1 MSNWNFFRLRMNI
14 NGETP
19 SPLIT
24 QWDLDDVT
32 TGEEVNITAFITGS
46 AATSNREPYVDP
58 GGTRVYIPEQGENKI
73 IQLSLSVAN
82 DLSSTITSVAKSPT
96 LPSDYTYF
104 QMSDDGSKAYG
115 KTGNNVIQQFSL
127 STAFD
132 ISSMSTTSTVS
143 VTPTMP
149 PGDYWV
155 NRCFHFNPDGTE
167 LYTISYSYSSTPFD
181 LVAHKWELSTAFD
194 LSTAGSETVTSI
206 KTSWQTNNTFPT
218 VGPNSINIIG
228 DGNGNTYFIL
238 VSSAAAVA
246 YKNTL
251 SNAGVYD
258 IKNSWAFGPA
268 DFQST
273 NDNDNIYYLNRSTGS
288 PYVWTLGRYNT
299 NIF

>member
-1 MSNWNFFRLRMNI
+1 MNI

-19 SPLIT
+19 SPLLT
-24 QWDLDDVT
+24 QWDLDDIT
-32 TGEEVNITAFITGS
+32 AGEEVNITSFITGS
-46 AATSNREPYVDP
+46 TATSNKQPYVDP
-58 GGTRVYIPEQGENKI
+58 GGTRVYIVQDNEYKI

-96 LPSDYTYF
+96 LPSDFSYF

-115 KTGNNVIQQFSL
+115 KLGNINYCSIQQFSL

-132 ISSMSTTSTVS
+132 ISSMSTTPTVS
-143 VTPTMP
+143 VTPTIP
-149 PGDYWV
+149 AGDYWTS
-155 NRCFHFNPDGTE
+155 RCFHFNPDGTE
-167 LYTISYSYSSTPFD
+167 LYTVSYSYASTPFD
-181 LVAHKWELSTAFD
+181 LLAHKWELSTAFD

-206 KTSWQTNNTFPT
+206 KTSWQANNNFPE
-218 VGPNSINIIG
+218 VGPLSINIIG

-258 IKNSWAFGPA
+258 IKTAYPFGAA
-268 DFQST
+268 DFQSA
-273 NDNDNIYYLNRSTGS
+273 NDNDNIYYLNRSPNS